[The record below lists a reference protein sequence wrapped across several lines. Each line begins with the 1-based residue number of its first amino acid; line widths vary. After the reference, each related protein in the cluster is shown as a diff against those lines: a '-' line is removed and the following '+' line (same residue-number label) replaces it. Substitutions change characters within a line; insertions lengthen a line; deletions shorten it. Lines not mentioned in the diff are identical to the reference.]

1 MCPTAAT
8 HPPPTLCLTLPPT
21 RWSREVL
28 DSCSHTFCYDCVER
42 WATTVSSSCPL
53 CKREISMLERRGGGG
68 GGGRDDKL
76 ISSRP
81 IRKKVQ
87 EAPEMTEEER
97 CPYPTPP

>member
-1 MCPTAAT
+1 
-8 HPPPTLCLTLPPT
+8 
-21 RWSREVL
+21 
-28 DSCSHTFCYDCVER
+28 
-42 WATTVSSSCPL
+42 
-53 CKREISMLERRGGGG
+53 MLERRGGGG